1 LLIALARAM
10 KCGAYKMFE
19 ILIAWLLP
27 LLAGM
32 GLWQM
37 ALGRARGPTQWAGV
51 VGYGY
56 LVGMLLAGAL
66 TAALCWGDTRH
77 ALRDAGPALAM
88 IAVIGWAWSWK
99 SGVTKAALPSYAPLR
114 SWHRLMFF
122 FLIALLLIR
131 AFVLLDEV
139 WLRPTFPWDAWAAW
153 AVKPK
158 SWYLLGYG
166 EKYVSASVWLAQTDS
181 ALRTTA
187 TWHYPTLLGWM
198 QVWFAS
204 AAGQWNEPMVNLPW
218 VGIWIALLLATY
230 AQLRELGSVP
240 LRAMLATYALG
251 SLPLLNA
258 HVALAGYADLWLAA
272 LFGMAVLVWLLWLQ
286 QRRSMQLIAAL
297 ALGLFLPAL
306 KLEGTV
312 WMGCFFSI
320 VFLATLPAR
329 PRKWLII
336 AMILISILGL
346 AIGGFELPLP
356 GLGLVRIAWG
366 EIDIP
371 AMGTLLLQWHSV
383 GHEMFATLYSLP
395 NWHLLWF
402 LAPLI
407 IVLRWR
413 EFLRHENIQLLG
425 WLLLLCGLFLFVL
438 FFYTEA
444 SRWAE
449 DFTSANRLIMHITPV
464 VITLLALLLRD
475 AGINQTPH
483 EAHG

>member
-1 LLIALARAM
+1 
-10 KCGAYKMFE
+10 MFE
-19 ILIAWLLP
+19 ILLAWVLP

-32 GLWQM
+32 GVWRVV
-37 ALGRARGPTQWAGV
+37 LGRARGTAQWAGV

-56 LVGMLLAGAL
+56 LAGMLLAGAL
-66 TAALCWGDTRH
+66 TAALSSGDTQHAARH
-77 ALRDAGPALAM
+77 AGPALAL
-88 IAVIGWAWSWK
+88 IAITGWAWSWK
-99 SGVTKAALPSYAPLR
+99 FGAAKAALPSDTPLR
-114 SWHRLMFF
+114 SGHRLLFF

-166 EKYVSASVWLAQTDS
+166 EKYVSASVWLTQADS
-181 ALRTTA
+181 AVRTTV

-204 AAGQWNEPMVNLPW
+204 AAGAWNEPMVNLPW
-218 VGIWIALLLATY
+218 VGIWLALLLATY
-230 AQLRELGSVP
+230 AQLRELRLAP
-240 LRAMLATYALG
+240 LRALIATYALG

-272 LFGMAVLVWLLWLQ
+272 LFGMAVLVWTIWLQ
-286 QRRSMQLIAAL
+286 QRRPMQLIAAL
-297 ALGLFLPAL
+297 ALGLCLPAI
-306 KLEGTV
+306 KLEGAV
-312 WMGCFFSI
+312 WMACFFSI
-320 VFLATLPAR
+320 VFLAALPAR
-329 PRKWLII
+329 PRRWLII
-336 AMILISILGL
+336 ATILISGLGL

-383 GHEMFATLYSLP
+383 GREMFATLYSLP

-402 LAPLI
+402 VAPLV

-425 WLLLLCGLFLFVL
+425 GLLLLCGLFLFVL
-438 FFYTEA
+438 FFFTDA

-464 VITLLALLLRD
+464 TITLLALLLRD
-475 AGINQTPH
+475 AGMKKLPSISPV
-483 EAHG
+483 

>member
-1 LLIALARAM
+1 MAM
-10 KCGAYKMFE
+10 NFGACKMLE

-32 GLWQM
+32 GLWQI
-37 ALGRARGPTQWAGV
+37 ALGRAHGTAQWAGV

-56 LVGMLLAGAL
+56 VVGMLLAGAL
-66 TAALCWGDTRH
+66 TAALSSGDTQH
-77 ALRDAGPALAM
+77 ALRHAGSVLAL
-88 IAVIGWAWSWK
+88 IAAIGWAWSWK
-99 SGVTKAALPSYAPLR
+99 FGTAKATLPSHAPLL
-114 SWHRLMFF
+114 SWHRLLF
-122 FLIALLLIR
+122 FLLIVLLLIR
-131 AFVLLDEV
+131 VFVLLDEV

-158 SWYLLGYG
+158 SWYLLGHG

-181 ALRTTA
+181 ALRTTT

-204 AAGQWNEPMVNLPW
+204 AAGEWNEPMVNLPW

-230 AQLRELGSVP
+230 AQLRELGLMP
-240 LRAMLATYALG
+240 LRAMIAIYALG

-272 LFGMAVLVWLLWLQ
+272 LFGMAVLIWLLWLQ
-286 QRRSMQLIAAL
+286 QRRPMQLIAAL
-297 ALGLFLPAL
+297 ALGLCLPTI
-306 KLEGTV
+306 KLEGAV
-312 WMGCFFSI
+312 WMACFFSI
-320 VFLATLPAR
+320 VFLAALPAR
-329 PRKWLII
+329 PRKWLVV
-336 AMILISILGL
+336 ATILISIFGL

-356 GLGLVRIAWG
+356 GLGLVRITWG

-371 AMGTLLLQWHSV
+371 GMGTLLLQWHSV
-383 GHEMFATLYSLP
+383 GREMFATLYSLP

-425 WLLLLCGLFLFVL
+425 SLLLLCGLFLFVL
-438 FFYTEA
+438 FFFTEA

-449 DFTSANRLIMHITPV
+449 DFTSANRLIMHITPATIV
-464 VITLLALLLRD
+464 LLALLLRD
-475 AGINQTPH
+475 AGRNQAMQ
-483 EAHG
+483 EAHH

>member
-1 LLIALARAM
+1 ML
-10 KCGAYKMFE
+10 E
-19 ILIAWLLP
+19 ILLAWVLP

-32 GLWQM
+32 GLWQAM
-37 ALGRARGPTQWAGV
+37 LGRARCTTQWAGV

-56 LVGMLLAGAL
+56 LVGMLLTGAL
-66 TAALCWGDTRH
+66 TAALSSGDTQH
-77 ALRDAGPALAM
+77 ALRHVGPALAL
-88 IAVIGWAWSWK
+88 IAAMSWAWSWK
-99 SGVTKAALPSYAPLR
+99 FGAAKAAFPSQTPPH
-114 SWHRLMFF
+114 SWHRLLFF
-122 FLIALLLIR
+122 FLILLLLIR

-153 AVKPK
+153 AIKPK

-166 EKYVSASVWLAQTDS
+166 EKYVSASVWLAQADS
-181 ALRTTA
+181 ALRTTV

-204 AAGQWNEPMVNLPW
+204 AAGEWNEPMVNLPW

-230 AQLRELGSVP
+230 AQLRELSLAP
-240 LRAMLATYALG
+240 LRAMLATYVLG

-272 LFGMAVLVWLLWLQ
+272 LFGMAVLVWLIWWQ
-286 QRRSMQLIAAL
+286 QRRPMQLIAAL
-297 ALGLFLPAL
+297 ALGLCLPAI
-306 KLEGTV
+306 KLEGAV
-312 WMGCFFSI
+312 WMACFFCI
-320 VFLATLPAR
+320 VFLAALPAR
-329 PRKWLII
+329 PRRWLII
-336 AMILISILGL
+336 ATILISALGL

-356 GLGLVRIAWG
+356 GLGLVRITWG

-371 AMGTLLLQWHSV
+371 GMGTLLLQWHSV
-383 GHEMFATLYSLP
+383 GREMFATLYSLP

-402 LAPLI
+402 VAPLI

-425 WLLLLCGLFLFVL
+425 GLLLLCALFLFVL
-438 FFYTEA
+438 FFFTEA

-449 DFTSANRLIMHITPV
+449 DFTSANRLIMHITPAT
-464 VITLLALLLRD
+464 ITFLALLLRD
-475 AGINQTPH
+475 AGMKNLSSISPV
-483 EAHG
+483 